1 MPISFMESMLLH
13 TVRRFHMIHPKTKLI
28 GLREAIATF
37 VSDANAVALGTAQET
52 LIPFAAGHE
61 IIRQRKRDLTLIGPI
76 SDILFDQMIG
86 AGCVSKV
93 RAAWV
98 GNVITGS
105 GYNFRRA
112 VESGTLAMEDHSIL
126 TLTAALT
133 AGKMG
138 IPFMPTL
145 TALGSD
151 LFRTNTALKTL
162 SCPFTGQKL
171 TAVRAICPDVTII
184 HAQRADAFGNA
195 HVWGNMGITR
205 EACLASRAVIITAE
219 DIVEPEVISSDP
231 NRVVVPGF
239 KVAAVVHV
247 PWGAH
252 PSPSPGYYNR
262 DHQAFLDYRDASRH
276 PETFLRW
283 QAHWVDSVHSPDD
296 YLSLLGE
303 PRRRQLALSRHLFSE
318 PADYGY

>member
-1 MPISFMESMLLH
+1 MPE
-13 TVRRFHMIHPKTKLI
+13 TKLI
-28 GLREAIATF
+28 SLQEAITTF
-37 VSDANAVALGTAQET
+37 VSDASAVALGTAQET

-61 IIRQRKRDLTLIGPI
+61 IIRQGKRDLTLIGPI

-86 AGCVSKV
+86 AGCVSRV

-112 VESGTLAMEDHSIL
+112 VESGAIAIEDHSIL

-151 LFRTNTALKTL
+151 LYQTNTALKTL
-162 SCPFTGQKL
+162 SCPFTGRQL

-205 EACLASRAVIITAE
+205 EACLASRSVIITAE
-219 DIVEPEVISSDP
+219 DIVDTEVISSDP
-231 NRVVVPGF
+231 NRVVTPGF
-239 KVAAVVHV
+239 KVAAIVHA

-252 PSPSPGYYNR
+252 PSPAPGYYNR
-262 DHQAFLDYRDASRH
+262 DHQAFLDYRDASRT
-276 PETFLRW
+276 PETYLRW
-283 QAHWVDSVHSPDD
+283 RKQWIDAVQSPGD
-296 YLSLLGE
+296 YLRLLGE
-303 PRRRQLALSRHLFSE
+303 SRRRALQLSRHSFSE
-318 PADYGY
+318 PADFGY

>member
-1 MPISFMESMLLH
+1 MPAS
-13 TVRRFHMIHPKTKLI
+13 KLVS
-28 GLREAIATF
+28 LQEAIANYIPN
-37 VSDANAVALGTAQET
+37 SSSVALGLAQET

-61 IIRQRKRDLTLIGPI
+61 IIRQQIRDLTVIGPI

-112 VESGTLAMEDHSIL
+112 IESGVLEIEDHSIL
-126 TLTAALT
+126 TLTTALI

-151 LFRTNTALKTL
+151 INQTNDHLKTL

-171 TAVRAICPDVTII
+171 NAVKAICPDVAII
-184 HAQRADAFGNA
+184 HAQRTDEFGNA
-195 HVWGNMGITR
+195 HYWGNMGITR
-205 EACLASRAVIITAE
+205 EAALASRTVIITSE
-219 DIVEPEVISSDP
+219 DIVSPEIIKSDP
-231 NRVVVPGF
+231 NRVILPGF
-239 KVAAVVHV
+239 KVTAVVHA

-252 PSPSPGYYNR
+252 PSSAPGYYNR
-262 DHQAFLDYRDASRH
+262 DHQTFLDYRDASR
-276 PETFLRW
+276 
-283 QAHWVDSVHSPDD
+283 SPDSFLNWRCDWIESVGTPED
-296 YLSLLGE
+296 YLEKLGND
-303 PRRRQLALSRHLFSE
+303 RLVNLRLTQHLISE
-318 PADYGY
+318 PVDYGY

>member
-1 MPISFMESMLLH
+1 MPAS
-13 TVRRFHMIHPKTKLI
+13 KLAS
-28 GLREAIATF
+28 LQEAIANYIPN
-37 VSDANAVALGTAQET
+37 SSSVAIGLAQET

-61 IIRQRKRDLTLIGPI
+61 IIRQQIRDLTVIGPI

-112 VESGTLAMEDHSIL
+112 IESGALEIEDHSIL
-126 TLTAALT
+126 TLTTALI

-151 LFRTNTALKTL
+151 IKQTNDHLSTM

-171 TAVRAICPDVTII
+171 TAVKAICPDVTIV
-184 HAQRADAFGNA
+184 HTQRTDEFGNA
-195 HVWGNMGITR
+195 HLWGNMGITR
-205 EACLASRAVIITAE
+205 EAALASRSVIITTE
-219 DIVEPEVISSDP
+219 DIVSPEIIKSDP
-231 NRVVVPGF
+231 NRVILPGF
-239 KVAAVVHV
+239 KVAAVVHI

-252 PSPSPGYYNR
+252 PSPAPGYYNR
-262 DHQAFLDYRDASRH
+262 DHQTFLDYRDASR
-276 PETFLRW
+276 
-283 QAHWVDSVHSPDD
+283 SPDSFINCCHDWIKSIRTPED
-296 YLSLLGE
+296 YLKKLGHDRLVKLSLTK
-303 PRRRQLALSRHLFSE
+303 HLMSE
-318 PADYGY
+318 PVDYGY